1 MNVSD
6 TDREEPHSAFYTGQL
21 IAAMPGLSDP
31 NFSGTLTLICEHD
44 ENGAIGLVIN
54 QPMSITLTDV
64 FKQMGIVE
72 SPQLENDRVLCGGP
86 VANDRGFVLH
96 RLTDQTWQSTLEI
109 TEDFGITTSQD
120 IIEALAE
127 CRAPEGATLILGY
140 AGWSEG
146 QLEQEVMENTWLSLP
161 SSDHVLFKT
170 AFEDR
175 LSTATN
181 EAGINFSRLSMA
193 AGRA

>member
-6 TDREEPHSAFYTGQL
+6 TDREKPRSAFYTGQL

-64 FKQMGIVE
+64 FKQMGIAE
-72 SPQLENDRVLCGGP
+72 SPQLENERVLCGGP

-96 RLTDQTWQSTLEI
+96 RLTGQTWQSTLEI

-146 QLEQEVMENTWLSLP
+146 PLEQEVMENTWLSLP
-161 SSDHVLFKT
+161 SSDHVLFEA